1 MVSKELENAIN
12 KQINAE
18 FWSAYLYLSMS
29 TWFAHEGLPGFANW
43 FKVQFQEEQ
52 DHALKFM
59 DYLIAKGN
67 KVELKP
73 IEKVDTTWS
82 SVLKAFEDTLEHER
96 VVTSLIN
103 NLVSVSRKENDY
115 ATENMLQWFV
125 NEQVEEEET
134 AQAMIDSLKLIGS
147 NGFGIY
153 TMDKELAQRSYTPLS
168 AATTA

>member
-1 MVSKELENAIN
+1 MVSKELETAIN

-18 FWSAYLYLSMS
+18 LWSAYLYLSMS
-29 TWFAHEGLPGFANW
+29 TWCAHEGLPGFANW

-59 DYLIAKGN
+59 NYLIAKGN
-67 KVELKP
+67 RVELAP
-73 IEKVDTTWS
+73 IEKVETSWD
-82 SVLKAFEDTLEHER
+82 SVLKTFQDTLDHKR

-103 NLVSVSRKENDY
+103 NLVSIARKENDF

-134 AQAMIDSLKLIGS
+134 AQGMIDSLKLIGN
-147 NGFGIY
+147 NGFGVY
-153 TMDKELAQRSYTPLS
+153 TMDKELAQRSYTPINT
-168 AATTA
+168 ATTA